1 MIDWAIRIF
10 RPHKE
15 QHMKLKAALVA
26 AVLGVSMAANAAVV
40 DPAEPP
46 ATPAGG
52 NPEGGIN
59 TATAVGIAIGIG
71 VIVAIAGGGGN
82 GTSGTSGTT
91 GTN

>member
-1 MIDWAIRIF
+1 
-10 RPHKE
+10 
-15 QHMKLKAALVA
+15 MKLKAALLA

-52 NPEGGIN
+52 NPAAGIGVAGG
-59 TATAVGIAIGIG
+59 VGIAIAAAV
-71 VIVAIAGGGGN
+71 VIAIATGGGDDATSTT
-82 GTSGTSGTT
+82 GTTGTT